1 VIAFPLPA
9 PADPAAEVPA
19 LLAVLAETHPTMA
32 LAMVHALSGAD
43 SPALRATGHRL
54 VEALAADSL
63 LDQDVD
69 AVVSRA
75 HKALA
80 AFENWTDQR
89 IDALLFDIATLLAGR
104 AEELAIAAVSETGLG
119 NVADKTLKI
128 RFASLGIYRSLAGQI
143 AQGVIAVDEER
154 RVTEI
159 ASPVGVV
166 FAIAPVTNPV
176 ATAIFKM
183 LIAIKGRNATIL
195 SFHHQALGVG
205 QLTCGIVRDALKA
218 HGAPADLVQWVHHP
232 NRKVTRRFMAHQGV
246 SLVLATGGQSL
257 VQAAYSSGTPAIG
270 VGPGNAP
277 AWICPDA
284 DLGAAAR
291 AIVGS
296 KTFDNGVICG
306 AEHNL
311 VVDAGVADPF
321 VEALIAEG
329 AAILTPEETRRF
341 AAQTIDPK
349 TGSLRHD
356 IVGQS
361 ATTIAAAVGVV
372 RAYPI
377 RLLIVP
383 AVFPGL
389 GGFPSEA
396 ARALDRFNTGE
407 KLAPVLSMFTVDG
420 EDEGLQ
426 RCQAL
431 LAIAGAGH
439 TAVIHSTNPAR
450 VERFARV
457 IRAGRILVNS
467 PAAQGCCGM
476 TTGLAC
482 SMTLGCGTFG
492 GNSTTD
498 NVTFRHLLNV
508 KRVAYPLEA
517 ISVARSANASAD
529 RR

>member
-1 VIAFPLPA
+1 
-9 PADPAAEVPA
+9 
-19 LLAVLAETHPTMA
+19 
-32 LAMVHALSGAD
+32 
-43 SPALRATGHRL
+43 
-54 VEALAADSL
+54 
-63 LDQDVD
+63 
-69 AVVSRA
+69 
-75 HKALA
+75 
-80 AFENWTDQR
+80 
-89 IDALLFDIATLLAGR
+89 
-104 AEELAIAAVSETGLG
+104 
-119 NVADKTLKI
+119 VADKTLKI
-128 RFASLGIYRSLAGQI
+128 RFASLGIFRSLAGQI
-143 AQGVIAVDEER
+143 AQGVLSVDEER

-218 HGAPADLVQWVHHP
+218 HGAPADLVQWVKRP

-257 VQAAYSSGTPAIG
+257 VQAAYSSGNPAIG

-284 DLGAAAR
+284 NLEAAAR

-296 KTFDNGVICG
+296 KTFDNGVVCG

-311 VVDAGVADPF
+311 VVDGRVAAPF

-329 AAILTPEETRRF
+329 AAILTPDEAERF
-341 AAQTIDPK
+341 AAQAVDPK
-349 TGSLRHD
+349 TGSLLRD
-356 IVGQS
+356 FVGQP
-361 ATTIAAAVGVV
+361 AKAIASAVGIV
-372 RAYPI
+372 RTYPI

-383 AVFPGL
+383 AVF
-389 GGFPSEA
+389 S
-396 ARALDRFNTGE
+396 RSDRFNTGE

-420 EDEGLQ
+420 EDEGLR

-439 TAVIHSTNPAR
+439 TAVIHSTNASR
-450 VERFARV
+450 IERFARV
-457 IRAGRILVNS
+457 IPAGRILVNS

-508 KRVAYPLEA
+508 KRVAYPLE
-517 ISVARSANASAD
+517 RK
-529 RR
+529 